1 MVCIHGGA
9 SAFASHGEFKKLSQK
24 PLSWS
29 YTPLNFD
36 VSDHPEHTTGVGILP
51 LVVSPTINN
60 TRVTKMLVDGGSSLN
75 LLAVQVMKKLQIS
88 QSRLRPTKTFQGI
101 NPGETQLLGQITL
114 PATFGSASVI
124 FDVEDILGRP
134 SLAKFMVVSHFAYIV
149 MKVPGPPG

>member
-1 MVCIHGGA
+1 
-9 SAFASHGEFKKLSQK
+9 
-24 PLSWS
+24 
-29 YTPLNFD
+29 
-36 VSDHPEHTTGVGILP
+36 
-51 LVVSPTINN
+51 
-60 TRVTKMLVDGGSSLN
+60 MLVDGGSSLN

-134 SLAKFMVVSHFAYIV
+134 SLAKFMSRSSGMPEERKWLGLAW
-149 MKVPGPPG
+149 PSLAPRSPRPTRSRRLSPARNQP